1 MPKPRCLE
9 KIDESKILIKI
20 FLAMVLSTDMANHFE
35 KVEVI
40 KNVIRKPKDYWQSVL
55 VDEST
60 EYPRT

>member
-1 MPKPRCLE
+1 MNKY
-9 KIDESKILIKI
+9 S